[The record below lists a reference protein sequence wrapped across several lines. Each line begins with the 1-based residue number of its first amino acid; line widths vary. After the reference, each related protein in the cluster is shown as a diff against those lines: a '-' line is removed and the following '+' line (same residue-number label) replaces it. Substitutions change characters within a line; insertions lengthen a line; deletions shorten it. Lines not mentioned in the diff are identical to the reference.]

1 MRRTKKHRR
10 KREERK
16 EKKEMGIERRKERIK
31 REESRKVEGGGKALN
46 HVAPPAPTPRHLQAY
61 PAGPRTKSSPN
72 ILSNNQHKL

>member
-31 REESRKVEGGGKALN
+31 REESRKVEGGGVGSKSCC
-46 HVAPPAPTPRHLQAY
+46 APRPHPPPLT
-61 PAGPRTKSSPN
+61 G
-72 ILSNNQHKL
+72 LSRWAANQKLTEYSQQ